1 MRHRSSKT
9 VGQKTREI
17 RMRIFQ
23 NAYIFTEGK
32 IMKQGLNIVTM
43 VLGAIVAAAGIAT
56 AVLSI
61 INLGVSR
68 KYLD

>member
-1 MRHRSSKT
+1 MERKT
-9 VGQKTREI
+9 
-17 RMRIFQ
+17 
-23 NAYIFTEGK
+23 
-32 IMKQGLNIVTM
+32 MKQGLNIVTM

-61 INLGVSR
+61 INLGVSK